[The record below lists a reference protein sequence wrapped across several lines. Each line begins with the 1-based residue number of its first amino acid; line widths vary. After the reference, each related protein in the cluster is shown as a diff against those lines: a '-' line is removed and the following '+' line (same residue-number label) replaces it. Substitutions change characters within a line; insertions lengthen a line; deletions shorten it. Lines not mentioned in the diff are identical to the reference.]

1 MNAHTTAAFAA
12 LLALSTFAAPQTAP
26 KAKVDV
32 EKLAQERIAKAGGY
46 VYEPGVG
53 KGFIAIVNGQDKV
66 PVQTLVDVLL
76 KLGEQ
81 RPYAVKVVK
90 TAEEAKGATVT
101 IRLID
106 DAAKSVFI
114 AAPEESWAEINVGRL
129 ADDLK
134 SDISKKKFLP
144 QRARKEMLRALAYAA
159 GAGGSGFAGNLLD
172 TVTIRDLDYV
182 DEFLPVDTIE
192 RLTKHLEK
200 RGLEPQ
206 RRVPYRYACEEG
218 WAPAPTNDIQ
228 KAIFEEIKNPE
239 KRWDKDFGGQKK

>member
-1 MNAHTTAAFAA
+1 MNAHTTAACAA
-12 LLALSTFAAPQTAP
+12 LLALSTFAAPQSAP
-26 KAKVDV
+26 KSKVDV

-53 KGFIAIVNGQDKV
+53 KGFVAIVNGQDKV
-66 PVQTLVDVLL
+66 PVETLVDVLS
-76 KLGEQ
+76 KLGAE

-90 TAEEAKGATVT
+90 TNDEAKGAALT

-129 ADDLK
+129 TDDLK
-134 SDISKKKFLP
+134 SDVSKKKFLP
-144 QRARKEMLRALAYAA
+144 QRARKEMLRAIAYAA
-159 GAGGSGFAGNLLD
+159 GAGGSSFPGNLLD
-172 TVTIRDLDYV
+172 AVTIRDLDYMG
-182 DEFLPVDTIE
+182 EFLPVDTIE

-206 RRVPYRYACEEG
+206 RRVPYSFACEEG

-228 KAIFEEIKNPE
+228 KAIAEEIKNPE
-239 KRWDKDFGGQKK
+239 KRWDKDFGGKKK

>member
-1 MNAHTTAAFAA
+1 MNAYTTAALAA

-26 KAKVDV
+26 KSKVDV

-66 PVQTLVDVLL
+66 PAQTLVDVLL

-90 TAEEAKGATVT
+90 TNDEAKGATVT

-134 SDISKKKFLP
+134 SDISKNKFLP